1 MNLVDEEK
9 FKTTQNGKTI
19 SLYTL
24 KNASGMAVQITNL
37 GAIIVS
43 IFVPDKKGKPDD
55 VVQGYDTGEEYLTR
69 NQYYYGAI
77 CGRCANRIHEGKF
90 VLDGKEHQLVKNAG
104 TAHLHGGLIGFDKKV
119 WKTISASSNQLVLEL
134 FSEDGEESYPGNLK
148 VTATYALNEQNELRL
163 DYSAVADKA
172 TLINLAA
179 HSYFNLAGAGSGDIY
194 KQKLQINAHFTTPM
208 SPNCV
213 PTGEIISVKKSPFDF
228 TKLTPFGKGIKAAH
242 KQIKLGRGFDHNF
255 VLNHRLGTLEKAAMA
270 HDAKTGRL
278 LEVST
283 TLPGIQLYTA
293 NWVKDEIGKAGKT
306 YKKQWSF
313 CLETQ
318 YFPDAVNHS
327 HFPSNIFTPEHP
339 YQHSTVYKFSIK

>member
-9 FKTTQNGKTI
+9 FKTTSNGKTI

-24 KNASGMAVQITNL
+24 KNASGMAVQITNW

-43 IFVPDKKGKPDD
+43 IFAPDKKGKWED
-55 VVQGYDTGEEYLTR
+55 VVQGYDTATEYIKR

-77 CGRCANRIHEGKF
+77 CGRSANRINEGKF
-90 VLDGKEHQLVKNAG
+90 VIDGKEYTLAKNAG
-104 TAHLHGGLIGFDKKV
+104 TAHLHGGLRGFDKKV
-119 WKTISASSNQLVLEL
+119 WDVISADSNKLVLEL
-134 FSEDGEESYPGNLK
+134 FSKNGDEGYPGNLK
-148 VTATYALNEQNELRL
+148 VTATYSLNDQNELRL
-163 DYSAVADKA
+163 DYFATTDKS

-194 KQKLQINAHFTTPM
+194 QQKLQINAKFITPM
-208 SPNCV
+208 TPNCV

-228 TKLTPFGKGIKAAH
+228 TKPTPFGKGIKLNH
-242 KQIKLGRGFDHNF
+242 QQIKLGRGFDHNF
-255 VLNHRLGTLEKAAMA
+255 VLNHRLGSLEKAALA
-270 HDAKTGRL
+270 HDPKTGRL
-278 LEVST
+278 MEVFT
-283 TLPGIQLYTA
+283 TLPGLQLYTA
-293 NWVKDEIGKAGKT
+293 NWVKDEIGKSGKT

-339 YQHSTVYKFSIK
+339 YQHSTVYKFSTK